1 MRQRLTAFAL
11 ATGLALLVT
20 APVTADAPRRELTVT
35 GSGKV
40 SVRADTALT
49 TLGAETTRPG
59 FTDAIGDVAKRMN
72 AVLSAVKA
80 LGVPE
85 EDIKTVTYSVE
96 ARTPKPGDAGD
107 PGRITGYRVTH
118 LVQIK
123 VRKIDHVAAV
133 VEAAVAAGANA
144 VRVVSLAVEDP
155 SEALA
160 RARAIA
166 VKNAKDRAWELAS
179 AAQLWLDRI
188 LTITESEMQ
197 VTPDGDAKAR
207 PGQVE
212 IGVTV
217 TVQYGIMRWSPYS
230 RVLPPMP

>member
-1 MRQRLTAFAL
+1 M
-11 ATGLALLVT
+11 
-20 APVTADAPRRELTVT
+20 
-35 GSGKV
+35 
-40 SVRADTALT
+40 
-49 TLGAETTRPG
+49 
-59 FTDAIGDVAKRMN
+59 
-72 AVLSAVKA
+72 
-80 LGVPE
+80 
-85 EDIKTVTYSVE
+85 
-96 ARTPKPGDAGD
+96 
-107 PGRITGYRVTH
+107 TH